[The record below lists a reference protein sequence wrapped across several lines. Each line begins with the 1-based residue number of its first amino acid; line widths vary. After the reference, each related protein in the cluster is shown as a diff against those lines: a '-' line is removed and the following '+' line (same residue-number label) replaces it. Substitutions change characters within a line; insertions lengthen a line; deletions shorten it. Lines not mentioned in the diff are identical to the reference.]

1 MRLGATLLGVV
12 LTACAS
18 AAPAP
23 DGAIVGAATAAASA
37 ASPPATPVTVVESA
51 YGRLVAR
58 TAPGARCTLEVHAGP
73 PRYGDMPPD
82 TVDAAADASG
92 VLTITYPAPPL
103 PRQTARHV
111 LSCGT
116 GVASADVPVAGYP
129 IAAQHFTARIRVAGP
144 AEQIEGVTARP
155 EPSLAAARDRDVDAL
170 TRTLAAEWSTATRG
184 LSTVELVAAAP
195 ADIVLTVVT
204 ARTNSYLTRWSGDG
218 SMAIFLFPAADATVL
233 SPDNF
238 VAVALHELGHIWC
251 CTGPDASPDGHW
263 AQPVADPLLQGV
275 DRFGLMNHP
284 VSCIVFAAGVES
296 CPNRFSERDLRA
308 MGFTQIPPPPRN
320 ACVDTKDALL
330 AQLAGLKDRLAA
342 AKAVVDTT
350 DASLAALSAQIK
362 ALEARYANGMPP
374 DVYASYSALVDR
386 FNAGVAT
393 ERSQVAAYN
402 TLLAQSNGVIGQL
415 NGLLC

>member
-1 MRLGATLLGVV
+1 VRLGTALLGVV
-12 LTACAS
+12 LVACGS
-18 AAPAP
+18 TTPAP
-23 DGAIVGAATAAASA
+23 DGAVIAGATAAGSA
-37 ASPPATPVTVVESA
+37 AGPAATPLRIVESA

-73 PRYGDMPPD
+73 PRYGDTPPA

-92 VLTITYPAPPL
+92 MLTVTDPAPPL
-103 PRQTARHV
+103 PRQTARHA
-111 LSCGT
+111 LTCGT
-116 GVASADVPVAGYP
+116 GVANAEVAIAGYP
-129 IAAQHFTARIRVAGP
+129 IAPQRFTARIRVAAP
-144 AEQIEGVTARP
+144 AEQIDGVTARP

-170 TRTLAAEWSTATRG
+170 TKTLAAEWSTATRG
-184 LSTVELVAAAP
+184 LSSLELVAAAP
-195 ADIVLTVVT
+195 ADIVLTIVT
-204 ARTNSYLTRWSGDG
+204 ARTNSYLSRWSGDG

-251 CTGPDASPDGHW
+251 CSGPDASPDGHW
-263 AQPVADPLLQGV
+263 AQPLADPLLQGV

-320 ACVDTKDALL
+320 ACVDAKDALL
-330 AQLAGLKDRLAA
+330 TQLAGLKEQLAL
-342 AKAVVDTT
+342 AKAALDAT
-350 DASLAALSAQIK
+350 DASLVNLNAQIK
-362 ALEARYANGMPP
+362 ALEVRYPNGMSA
-374 DVYASYSALVDR
+374 DVYASYSALIDR
-386 FNAGVAT
+386 YNAGVAT

-402 TLLAQSNGVIGQL
+402 ALLAHSNGAIDQL
-415 NGLLC
+415 NRLLC

>member
-1 MRLGATLLGVV
+1 
-12 LTACAS
+12 
-18 AAPAP
+18 
-23 DGAIVGAATAAASA
+23 
-37 ASPPATPVTVVESA
+37 
-51 YGRLVAR
+51 
-58 TAPGARCTLEVHAGP
+58 
-73 PRYGDMPPD
+73 MPPD
-82 TVDAAADASG
+82 RVDAAGDGSG
-92 VLTITYPAPPL
+92 VLPITYPAPPL

-129 IAAQHFTARIRVAGP
+129 IAAQHFTARIRVAAP

-263 AQPVADPLLQGV
+263 A
-275 DRFGLMNHP
+275 H
-284 VSCIVFAAGVES
+284 
-296 CPNRFSERDLRA
+296 
-308 MGFTQIPPPPRN
+308 
-320 ACVDTKDALL
+320 
-330 AQLAGLKDRLAA
+330 
-342 AKAVVDTT
+342 
-350 DASLAALSAQIK
+350 
-362 ALEARYANGMPP
+362 
-374 DVYASYSALVDR
+374 
-386 FNAGVAT
+386 
-393 ERSQVAAYN
+393 
-402 TLLAQSNGVIGQL
+402 
-415 NGLLC
+415 